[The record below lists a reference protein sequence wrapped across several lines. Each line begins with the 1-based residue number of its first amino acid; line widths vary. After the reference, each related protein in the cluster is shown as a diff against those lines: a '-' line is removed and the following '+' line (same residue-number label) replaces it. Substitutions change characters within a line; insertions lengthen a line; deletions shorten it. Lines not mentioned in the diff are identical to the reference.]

1 MESSRENYNFQKL
14 IAVVGVS
21 LFIVKIVAWYL
32 KNRFGFGQKSILPM
46 TINTGLIKLKNEV

>member
-32 KNRFGFGQKSILPM
+32 KNRFGFGQKLILPM
-46 TINTGLIKLKNEV
+46 TIITGLIKLKK